1 LRNANL
7 IDSSKELP
15 TGEAF
20 SSTWPRVLTMAE
32 RAAKTIL
39 VIDDDPVFS
48 AQLREVLTEAGYLVL
63 NSLTAKGG
71 MALLD
76 KSHEEISVLIVDLI
90 LPGYSGHEVIAA
102 VKRRS
107 TGIKV
112 IAITAVLKQTQLEIM
127 KYLGA
132 DAVLRKNAPDTPF
145 PRDEWLSTIQG
156 LLN

>member
-1 LRNANL
+1 MYSGFHDTAKILL
-7 IDSSKELP
+7 SHP
-15 TGEAF
+15 HG
-20 SSTWPRVLTMAE
+20 STTLAADEVVPADRAVWCETRPDFLG
-32 RAAKTIL
+32 AAKGG
-39 VIDDDPVFS
+39 
-48 AQLREVLTEAGYLVL
+48 LTEAGYVVL
-63 NSLTAKGG
+63 ESLTAKGG

-112 IAITAVLKQTQLEIM
+112 IATTAVLKQTQLEIIQ
-127 KYLGA
+127 YLGA

-145 PRDEWLSTIQG
+145 ARDEWLQTIKTV
-156 LLN
+156 LS

>member
-1 LRNANL
+1 
-7 IDSSKELP
+7 
-15 TGEAF
+15 
-20 SSTWPRVLTMAE
+20 MAE

-39 VIDDDPVFS
+39 VIDDDPFFVG
-48 AQLREVLTEAGYLVL
+48 QLKEILTEAGYVVL
-63 NSLTAKGG
+63 ESLTAKDG

-76 KSHEEISVLIVDLI
+76 KRHEEISVLIVDLI
-90 LPGYSGHEVIAA
+90 LPGFSGHEVIAA

-112 IAITAVLKQTQLEIM
+112 IATTAVLKQTQLEIM

-145 PRDEWLSTIQG
+145 PHDEWLHTIQT
-156 LLN
+156 LLS